1 MMCIC
6 PTLFGGKGGKP
17 IISKSQPSLAT
28 HQTGMKS
35 SAKHLSPS
43 TSRSDEEITHVTSH
57 QSAGMVADHGGFKDY
72 HPATTCAHVWGH
84 GGGGGQECQEWVF
97 LALSLRA
104 SQAVMLNLARRAANS
119 YGSTA
124 NSTLRI

>member
-1 MMCIC
+1 MCIC
-6 PTLFGGKGGKP
+6 PTLFGGEGGKP

-35 SAKHLSPS
+35 LGKHLSPS

-72 HPATTCAHVWGH
+72 DPCHYLCACMGVR
-84 GGGGGQECQEWVF
+84 GGWAGVPGMG
-97 LALSLRA
+97 LSCPLIKGITSSNAEPCRKS
-104 SQAVMLNLARRAANS
+104 SQQLWQHCELNSAH
-119 YGSTA
+119 
-124 NSTLRI
+124 